1 MWSIWSE
8 LFQIVS
14 LQDGLGSTE
23 FRDVKKQKHSHGF
36 KSTKYLLI
44 LEINRMNQKK
54 VSFSKFFE
62 SNKSAFFKSQVNK
75 FTEKKYF
82 RRILIVIKTF
92 PGFPSLGVQN
102 CFVFKVK

>member
-1 MWSIWSE
+1 
-8 LFQIVS
+8 
-14 LQDGLGSTE
+14 
-23 FRDVKKQKHSHGF
+23 
-36 KSTKYLLI
+36 
-44 LEINRMNQKK
+44 MNQKK

-102 CFVFKVK
+102 CFLFKVKVLVLSNSVFPELKIRERFY